1 MKLSF
6 FYRLKTPSYLF
17 EFCQEIVLSK
27 NVIISCIQKKT
38 WHARNISFSQHYSRI
53 APSLFISYA
62 LVINLYNVEQCT
74 KNEKNSTIRN
84 WWISNTSNTNRQN
97 FMK

>member
-27 NVIISCIQKKT
+27 NVIISCIQKK
-38 WHARNISFSQHYSRI
+38 HGMLEISALVSIIQELLHHYSF
-53 APSLFISYA
+53 L
-62 LVINLYNVEQCT
+62 
-74 KNEKNSTIRN
+74 
-84 WWISNTSNTNRQN
+84 
-97 FMK
+97 MH

>member
-1 MKLSF
+1 MKLNF

-62 LVINLYNVEQCT
+62 LVINLYNVSIVLLSCMC
-74 KNEKNSTIRN
+74 R
-84 WWISNTSNTNRQN
+84 ISFQVFPMVLYTFLEIYDS
-97 FMK
+97 

>member
-1 MKLSF
+1 MSHMKLSF

-62 LVINLYNVEQCT
+62 LVINLYNVSIVLVVCVELAFRF
-74 KNEKNSTIRN
+74 SLWSYIH
-84 WWISNTSNTNRQN
+84 S
-97 FMK
+97 